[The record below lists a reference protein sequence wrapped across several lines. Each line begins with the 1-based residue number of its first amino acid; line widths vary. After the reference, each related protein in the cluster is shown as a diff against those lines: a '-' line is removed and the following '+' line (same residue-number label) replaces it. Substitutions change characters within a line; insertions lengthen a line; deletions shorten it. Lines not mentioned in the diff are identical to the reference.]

1 MNPQKS
7 NTRILTMLVGVVV
20 VMGALAWAAVP
31 FYNWFC
37 KVTGYGGTTNV
48 SLTASDTVLDEMV
61 RVRFDANVDDN
72 MGWTF
77 RPMQREMKI
86 RIGENAMAFYEAINT
101 TDKPI
106 TGTASYNVAPETAG
120 YFFNKIE
127 CFCFT
132 EQTLQPGERV
142 EMPVSFFVDPE
153 LVDDRDAGRIRDI
166 TLSYTFHLTDP
177 PAPPKQAALD
187 AGTVP
192 SVN

>member
-101 TDKPI
+101 TDKPL
-106 TGTASYNVAPETAG
+106 TGTASYNVATETAG